1 MSSYRG
7 TMTDLK
13 TIHYNDSISDL
24 ASVMEEVGTRR
35 FLSDFRHNYP
45 KHFEEM
51 SIQITRL
58 DQRQVPALLKKPDAA
73 ENAGSK

>member
-1 MSSYRG
+1 
-7 TMTDLK
+7 MTEQLK
-13 TIHYNDSISDL
+13 QIHYNDSISDL

-58 DQRQVPALLKKPDAA
+58 DQRQVPALLKKNTAVDA
-73 ENAGSK
+73 EGV